1 MRCDLSSSR
10 APAGR
15 DGGRAREEAPRCSR
29 REPARDGALGRHR
42 VSHRRAALGAPPAHG
57 SRPGA
62 HASPFERAQESHR
75 GARGDVAVARAAGGI
90 VELRRPPRARVRG
103 RRLGR
108 PPGVRGPAR
117 GGGGVLLAQARV
129 QGRRVLLATRRR
141 PPRQEPRAM
150 RGNLRAPPVRARPS
164 RGLAP
169 PARGGTRADAREDDD
184 PGRPRGLE
192 GRDAGIPVPGAPAAP
207 PRPPPTRARS
217 PRRRR
222 RSSSSARPRPRPP
235 RCSSAASRRY
245 APPRAVAPPPRPP
258 PSAPRRRRPRRR
270 RGRRRSRRAARRL
283 GGRPSSTS
291 RQRFA
296 ASRGFSWTRRTRD
309 ETRAATRSERT

>member
-1 MRCDLSSSR
+1 MSRTDGQLSELRQLMGPVQARTRHLSNAHKNLTAVHEETSRWLEQLEVSWSSGALLER
-10 APAGR
+10 GFEDDDSDALLACVDR
-15 DGGRAREEAPRCSR
+15 LVEAEAFFSR
-29 REPARDGALGRHR
+29 RRAYKGAESSWRHAGDLLDKSLERCEETFARLLFVHD
-42 VSHRRAALGAPPAHG
+42 RAAD
-57 SRPGA
+57 S
-62 HASPFERAQESHR
+62 
-75 GARGDVAVARAAGGI
+75 
-90 VELRRPPRARVRG
+90 PPRARRNPS
-103 RRLGR
+103 RR
-108 PPGVRGPAR
+108 AR
-117 GGGGVLLAQARV
+117 
-129 QGRRVLLATRRR
+129 RRR
-141 PPRQEPRAM
+141 PRT
-150 RGNLRAPPVRARPS
+150 
-164 RGLAP
+164 
-169 PARGGTRADAREDDD
+169 PA
-184 PGRPRGLE
+184 RPRGTRR
-192 GRDAGIPVPGAPAAP
+192 GYPRPWRPRRP

-291 RQRFA
+291 RRRFA